1 VFLTFEVTSA
11 NAASLGSGR
20 RKVFTVDG
28 GRIGRSA
35 DNDMVLPGVGV
46 HRHHATVRF
55 INGVFFVEGVGTNG
69 IAINN
74 PEVVLPRNEPYPLK
88 TGDKVFIDE
97 YEVAVTASATAPAEA
112 AAPGAPRS
120 SRAGVDSTGP
130 SGQSHAS
137 QLGSF
142 PGALDDAPEDLDPLR
157 QLLGGAPS
165 PSTPQQR
172 SRAPADASWNHSS
185 SLSDHF
191 APPPVAPA
199 PAGAAAP
206 VNVIP
211 ENWDRTT
218 FDRSKLQ
225 PPPPA
230 PQSQVY
236 PQAPPHAPPQS
247 PGHAQTPQRPS
258 QSLGQPQSPGR
269 PQMPTHAP
277 QSQGEPRAPQS
288 NARPQAPSP
297 PLPQARPQHAP
308 PGAAPASPVQ
318 GAGAAPHAPAAAATP
333 RSAGAALFDWD
344 AFLKAANVDPS
355 RVPPETAAIL
365 GNILRSVVQ
374 GLIEV
379 LRARSEIKTEFR
391 MPVTQVKVSE
401 NNPLKFAANAEDALG
416 NLLGRRNSAYLPPQE
431 AFEDAFNDV
440 RFHQLAMLA
449 GVRAGFDNLLNRFDP
464 ASLQESFERTGKRGL
479 FGGGKASYWE
489 RYAER
494 FQELSADRDETFR
507 RLFGEEFARAYEQQ
521 LSALKHGRK
530 DTP

>member
-1 VFLTFEVTSA
+1 MYLVFEVTSA
-11 NAASLGSGR
+11 NAASLGAGR

-28 GRIGRSA
+28 GRIGRSPE
-35 DNDMVLPGVGV
+35 NDMVLPGVGV

-97 YEVAVTASATAPAEA
+97 YEVAVTATATAPAEP
-112 AAPGAPRS
+112 AAPRQPE
-120 SRAGVDSTGP
+120 RAAVRPTPDSTGP
-130 SGQSHAS
+130 GGRGPLFAAS
-137 QLGSF
+137 DE
-142 PGALDDAPEDLDPLR
+142 PPEDLDPLR
-157 QLLGGAPS
+157 KLLGGGPAPS
-165 PSTPQQR
+165 RPPESAPQQ
-172 SRAPADASWNHSS
+172 SWNHTP

-191 APPPVAPA
+191 APPAAAPA
-199 PAGAAAP
+199 PQPTGP
-206 VNVIP
+206 LNVIP

-225 PPPPA
+225 PPAPQPTRTPPA
-230 PQSQVY
+230 PPVAR
-236 PQAPPHAPPQS
+236 PPAPP
-247 PGHAQTPQRPS
+247 
-258 QSLGQPQSPGR
+258 
-269 PQMPTHAP
+269 
-277 QSQGEPRAPQS
+277 PRAPTNTTS
-288 NARPQAPSP
+288 
-297 PLPQARPQHAP
+297 
-308 PGAAPASPVQ
+308 GAAV
-318 GAGAAPHAPAAAATP
+318 
-333 RSAGAALFDWD
+333 FDWD
-344 AFLKAANVDPS
+344 GFLRAANVDPA

-365 GNILRSVVQ
+365 GNIMRSVVQ

-379 LRARSEIKTEFR
+379 LRARTEIKTEFR

-416 NLLGRRNSAYLPPQE
+416 NLLGRRNPAYLPPQE

-449 GVRAGFDNLLNRFDP
+449 GVRAGFENLMNRFDP
-464 ASLQESFERTGKRGL
+464 VQLQEGFDRTGKRGL
-479 FGGGKASYWE
+479 FGGGKATYWE

-494 FQELSADRDETFR
+494 YKEMAADRDETFR

-521 LSALKHGRK
+521 LSALKRGRK
-530 DTP
+530 GTP

>member
-1 VFLTFEVTSA
+1 VYLTFEVTSA
-11 NAASLGSGR
+11 NATSLGAAR

-28 GRIGRSA
+28 GRIGRSP

-97 YEVAVTASATAPAEA
+97 YEVAVTTSATAPADP
-112 AAPGAPRS
+112 AAPRAVDRSGTAPRMN
-120 SRAGVDSTGP
+120 ADSTGP
-130 SGQSHAS
+130 GSAGQGSGRAP
-137 QLGSF
+137 L
-142 PGALDDAPEDLDPLR
+142 PPLTGALDDDAAEDLDPLR
-157 QLLGGAPS
+157 NLLGGAA
-165 PSTPQQR
+165 PQPPR
-172 SRAPADASWNHSS
+172 PRAPVPDPAWNHSS
-185 SLSDHF
+185 SLADHF
-191 APPPVAPA
+191 TPPPVAPA
-199 PAGAAAP
+199 PPPAAGSR
-206 VNVIP
+206 NVIP

-225 PPPPA
+225 PPPPSHA
-230 PQSQVY
+230 PQQPAQHQSRTQSPPSQHQPQY
-236 PQAPPHAPPQS
+236 PQAPV
-247 PGHAQTPQRPS
+247 
-258 QSLGQPQSPGR
+258 PGR
-269 PQMPTHAP
+269 D
-277 QSQGEPRAPQS
+277 
-288 NARPQAPSP
+288 
-297 PLPQARPQHAP
+297 
-308 PGAAPASPVQ
+308 
-318 GAGAAPHAPAAAATP
+318 AGAAAQRPLPAAVGTGRPGGAVSAGNAQAAGAAAARVGASSSPGATSSTGPTP
-333 RSAGAALFDWD
+333 SAGAAFFDWD
-344 AFLKAANVDPS
+344 AFLRAANVEPS
-355 RVPPETAAIL
+355 RVPPETAAIM
-365 GNILRSVVQ
+365 GNIMRSVVQ

-416 NLLGRRNSAYLPPQE
+416 NLLGRRNPAYLPPQE

-449 GVRAGFDNLLNRFDP
+449 GVRAGFDNLLDRFDP
-464 ASLQESFERTGKRGL
+464 AHLQESFDRTGKRGL

-494 FQELSADRDETFR
+494 FQEMTADRDETFR

-521 LSALKHGRK
+521 LSALKRGRK
-530 DTP
+530 GTP